1 MFLGTGGDTK
11 TDEYSEK
18 FQAWVIL
25 NPKTNF
31 ANFGHLYRALKQV
44 FQKKIA
50 IRYSENEGGSK
61 AVWNFSENS
70 SVSVPW
76 PVPKRYLKWVVNSI
90 IEVEPWRVELELEVE
105 LGVWSG
111 TNRIVQTAHS
121 DSPWGQI
128 HSAWSRMSGL
138 EFLVSQHQFSA
149 YHKWNVLKPFKPR
162 VHTIFAVRLRWSKC
176 V

>member
-11 TDEYSEK
+11 TDEYSEQ

-25 NPKTNF
+25 NPKINI

-70 SVSVPW
+70 SDLVAGPF
-76 PVPKRYLKWVVNSI
+76 PKD
-90 IEVEPWRVELELEVE
+90 E
-105 LGVWSG
+105 
-111 TNRIVQTAHS
+111 
-121 DSPWGQI
+121 
-128 HSAWSRMSGL
+128 
-138 EFLVSQHQFSA
+138 
-149 YHKWNVLKPFKPR
+149 
-162 VHTIFAVRLRWSKC
+162 
-176 V
+176 